1 MPVSVS
7 TVLGPVQ
14 SSQLGLTLYHE
25 HLKIAW
31 LGWEMDP
38 FNAYDRAD
46 ALRRSI
52 EDMKELKDLGVS
64 TVIDPL
70 PMGLGRDP
78 DFHVEVAQRSGIN
91 LIIST
96 GLDAETRSMPPYF
109 KVRSAAEIAAV
120 YVHDLNRGLPG
131 SDVKAGVIKAATGEG
146 TVTENET
153 RAFRAAAK
161 AALATGVPVV
171 THTTHGTMGIEQAS
185 IMVREGLSPK
195 KIVIGH
201 CCFSKDL
208 AYLRRIM
215 DMGCSIGFDQIGSI
229 EADSDEARLE
239 RLLKLLESGYADR
252 ILLSQDSYCCIVGA
266 PYERIKARMD
276 RVWSHRH
283 SYLIRE
289 FLPMMRKAGIG
300 EKVITQMLVE
310 NPRKLFEAPAKAP
323 AAA

>member
-1 MPVSVS
+1 MAVTIN
-7 TVLGPVQ
+7 TVLGPIE
-14 SSQLGLTLYHE
+14 SGNLGMTLYHE

-38 FNAYDRAD
+38 FNDYDRKD

-52 EDMKELKDLGVS
+52 EDMKELKGLGVS

-78 DFHVEVAQRSGIN
+78 DFHVEVASTSGIN

-96 GLDAETRSMPPYF
+96 GLDAETRSMPAYF
-109 KVRSAAEIAAV
+109 KVRSAKEIAAV
-120 YVHDLNRGLPG
+120 YVHDLTKGLPG
-131 SDVKAGVIKAATGEG
+131 SKVKAGVIKAATGEG
-146 TVTENET
+146 VVTENET

-161 AALATGVPVV
+161 AALETGVPVV
-171 THTTHGTMGIEQAS
+171 THTTHGTMGIEQAEAM
-185 IMVREGLSPK
+185 IREGLSPK

-208 AYLRRIM
+208 AYLRKIM
-215 DMGCSIGFDQIGSI
+215 DTGCSIGFDQIGSI

-239 RLLKLLESGYADR
+239 RLIKLLDLGYADR

-276 RVWSHRH
+276 RVWAHRH
-283 SYLIRE
+283 SFLIRE

-300 EKVITQMLVE
+300 EKTINQMLVE
-310 NPRKLFEAPAKAP
+310 NVQKLFEAPAKA
-323 AAA
+323 A

>member
-1 MPVSVS
+1 MGVTIN

-14 SSQLGLTLYHE
+14 SSDLGLTLYHE

-38 FNAYDRAD
+38 FNDYDRKEAM
-46 ALRRSI
+46 RRSI
-52 EDMKELKDLGVS
+52 EDMKELRELGVS

-78 DFHVEVAQRSGIN
+78 EFHAEVASRSGIH

-109 KVRSAAEIAAV
+109 KVRSAKEIAAV
-120 YVHDLNRGLPG
+120 YVHDLTKGLPG
-131 SDVKAGVIKAATGEG
+131 STVRAGVIKAATGEG
-146 TVTENET
+146 VVTESET

-161 AALATGVPVV
+161 AALETSVPVV
-171 THTTHGTMGIEQAS
+171 THTTHGTMGIEQAET
-185 IMVREGLSPK
+185 MMREGLSPK

-215 DMGCSIGFDQIGSI
+215 DTGCSIGFDQIGSI

-239 RLLKLLESGYADR
+239 RLLKLLDLGYTDR
-252 ILLSQDSYCCIVGA
+252 ILMSQDSYCCIVGA

-276 RVWSHRH
+276 RVWAHRH

-289 FLPMMRKAGIG
+289 FLPMMRRAGIG
-300 EKVITQMLVE
+300 EKIITQMLVE
-310 NPRKLFEAPAKAP
+310 NPRRLFEAPAKVSIA
-323 AAA
+323 

>member
-1 MPVSVS
+1 MSAVVN
-7 TVLGPVQ
+7 TVLGPIP
-14 SSQLGLTLYHE
+14 SSQLGTTLYHE

-38 FNAYDRAD
+38 YSGYDRKD
-46 ALRRSI
+46 AIRRSI
-52 EDMKELKDLGVS
+52 QDMQELKELGVS

-78 DFHVEVAQRSGIN
+78 EFHAEVSSRSGIN

-109 KVRSAAEIAAV
+109 KVRSATEIAAV
-120 YVHDLNRGLPG
+120 YVHDLTKGLPDSG
-131 SDVKAGVIKAATGEG
+131 VKAGIIKAATGEG

-161 AALATGVPVV
+161 AALTTGAPVV
-171 THTTHGTMGIEQAS
+171 THTTHGTMGVEQAQ
-185 IMVREGLSPK
+185 IMMREGLSPR

-208 AYLRRIM
+208 TYLRRIM
-215 DMGCSIGFDQIGSI
+215 DTGCSIGFDQIGSI

-239 RLLKLLESGYADR
+239 RLMKLLELGYADR

-276 RVWSHRH
+276 RVWANRH

-289 FLPMMRKAGIG
+289 FLPMMRRAGVGDKTIS
-300 EKVITQMLVE
+300 QMLAE
-310 NPRKLFEAPAKAP
+310 NPRKLFEAPAKAS
-323 AAA
+323 